1 MFIFPLYCVLRLQ
14 YTRRTCLF
22 CCTSFYNADKEYKT
36 VTVDFSQLRVSN
48 GNQIY
53 PTPIWIKERI
63 FYMVHKEFLGTT
75 MLFVLAILFILVDK
89 YLPSIARM
97 LNFVVFWLCVLVL
110 LYHLIFLI
118 RAKLKSRKQSKEIFP
133 ALFF

>member
-1 MFIFPLYCVLRLQ
+1 
-14 YTRRTCLF
+14 
-22 CCTSFYNADKEYKT
+22 
-36 VTVDFSQLRVSN
+36 
-48 GNQIY
+48 
-53 PTPIWIKERI
+53 
-63 FYMVHKEFLGTT
+63 MVHKEFLGTT

-118 RAKLKSRKQSKEIFP
+118 RAKLKSRK
-133 ALFF
+133 